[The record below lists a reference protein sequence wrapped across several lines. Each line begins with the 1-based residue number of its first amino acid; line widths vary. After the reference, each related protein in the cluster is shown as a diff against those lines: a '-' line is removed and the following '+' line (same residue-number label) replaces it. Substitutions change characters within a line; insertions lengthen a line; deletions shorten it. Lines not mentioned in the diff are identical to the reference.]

1 MTKFIATNVQQK
13 TSSTGKPMW
22 AVDLKGED
30 NVITKIMMFDSV
42 TEGQELNGE
51 LYVNDKGYTNF
62 KSAQKAAG
70 ANFAQA
76 KKEEVINR
84 VMDKKSDA
92 ITNAGSITNA
102 THLVVAML
110 NANIIQK
117 DFATETDIKNKVRE
131 YITYYREI
139 YNNPEAV
146 APF

>member
-1 MTKFIATNVQQK
+1 MIFKATNVTQS

-22 AVDLKGED
+22 RATLTGDGVEKTL
-30 NVITKIMMFDSV
+30 NLFDEV
-42 TEGQELNGE
+42 KEGQELNGE

-62 KSAQKAAG
+62 KSAQKTAG
-70 ANFAQA
+70 ANFASA
-76 KKEEVINR
+76 KKEEVMNR

-102 THLVVAML
+102 THLVVAMIG
-110 NANIIQK
+110 ANIISK

-131 YITYYREI
+131 YITWYREI
-139 YNNPEAV
+139 YNNSDAV